1 MKIPQ
6 EIRAAITEIARQF
19 GRKGGKAAAQN
30 MTPEERKARAKRASQ
45 AAAEKQTTKRL
56 AREGIRRDKK
66 ASKGK

>member
-6 EIRAAITEIARQF
+6 EIRAAINEIARQF
-19 GRKGGKAAAQN
+19 GKGGKAAAQN